1 MSSSTNPALIN
12 LRFIPDFTDSKY
24 ELFEVDLETLKQIE
38 SQPNFSMSIKPFLQ
52 ELPPTP

>member
-12 LRFIPDFTDSKY
+12 LRFIPDFTDSKF
-24 ELFEVDLETLKQIE
+24 ELFEVDAETLKQIE
-38 SQPNFSMSIKPFLQ
+38 SQPNFLMSIKPFLQ